1 MNIVKVLIKI
11 VLTIICLGMG
21 VFCIYGLTGMNFTE
35 EKPPKARQVGAL
47 LSYIVVVGFWVWLI
61 RSITVM

>member
-11 VLTIICLGMG
+11 VLTIICLGLG
-21 VFCIYGLTGMNFTE
+21 AFCIYGLIGMNFTE
-35 EKPPKARQVGAL
+35 EKPPKSRQAGAL

-61 RSITVM
+61 RSIAVM